1 MKKLRRWPEKSSDLV
16 FASDREDDEVEAELK
31 QAAEANRKPDGRHRR
46 MPAGSL
52 PAGHV
57 RANDPGL
64 TGVHGVSSADQ
75 HRSNLEPVPHAIDIG
90 DDDWRDRRVVDID
103 AEAVSQLLVETA
115 GGGEVSHGAPLDLQV
130 TLWQCS
136 TMPPSGDARPELL
149 SGTLELIVLRTLTV
163 MGSQH
168 AYGIAA
174 RIEQVAEQAIRLNQG
189 TLYPALVRLE
199 QKGWIKG
206 AWQTTENNREAK
218 YYTITR
224 SGVRALS
231 EQAAWWQRSAGLVNR
246 LLTSEAE

>member
-1 MKKLRRWPEKSSDLV
+1 MS
-16 FASDREDDEVEAELK
+16 
-31 QAAEANRKPDGRHRR
+31 
-46 MPAGSL
+46 
-52 PAGHV
+52 
-57 RANDPGL
+57 
-64 TGVHGVSSADQ
+64 
-75 HRSNLEPVPHAIDIG
+75 
-90 DDDWRDRRVVDID
+90 
-103 AEAVSQLLVETA
+103 
-115 GGGEVSHGAPLDLQV
+115 
-130 TLWQCS
+130 
-136 TMPPSGDARPELL
+136 PSGDARPELL

-224 SGVRALS
+224 SGVRALA
-231 EQAAWWQRSAGLVNR
+231 EQTAWWQRSAGLVNR